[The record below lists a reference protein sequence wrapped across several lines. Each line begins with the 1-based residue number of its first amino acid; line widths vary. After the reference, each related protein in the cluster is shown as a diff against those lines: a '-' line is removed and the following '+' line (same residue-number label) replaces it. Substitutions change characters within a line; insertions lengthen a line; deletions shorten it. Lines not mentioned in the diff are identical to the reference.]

1 MDTFICPLIAHP
13 NHLVVKRVNDILCKK
28 VIPYPSDIDA
38 EFDELANIIK
48 NSKSGYEKPDTSYRN
63 PSVSVTKNTGKVNS
77 AHGSAHKSLKDKI
90 ERTRNAEESN
100 SKSTILTLTHTW
112 KQSLGMVKPKLLRRF
127 YLILSV
133 TSAVENVTLLRIAER
148 LVPSRN
154 LIRRRSS

>member
-90 ERTRNAEESN
+90 ERTRNAEESS
-100 SKSTILTLTHTW
+100 SKPSSILTLMNMW
-112 KQSLGMVKPKLLRRF
+112 KQSSRMVQLKPLRRF
-127 YLILSV
+127 LKLS
-133 TSAVENVTLLRIAER
+133 SLK
-148 LVPSRN
+148 SRN
-154 LIRRRSS
+154 FFNTLN